1 MNKPTNIVQKKIEK
15 PASIKVEPSQKEVPA
30 QPKTPTAAN
39 IVADDGINLI
49 PTLSK
54 EEVAVVEKKKKL
66 NIGSIVSLLIL
77 VIVSILIVGFNIV
90 SKMVLNTEKTKLA
103 TYETQVNKVTQKIIS
118 SNEITER
125 IKLYQDILGETYSP
139 KEVVDYIN
147 ALASKSGSAE
157 ISKFALGSDLTFSI
171 QGKAGDLEDISKFWY
186 ILSSDP
192 KVENVTLQSVGN
204 DVNSVRFYF
213 KGKFLMKEFL
223 SSAQ

>member
-1 MNKPTNIVQKKIEK
+1 MNKPTETVQKKIEK
-15 PASIKVEPSQKEVPA
+15 PVAAKVVPTPKETPVK
-30 QPKTPTAAN
+30 PKAPTTEN

-77 VIVSILIVGFNIV
+77 VTVSILIVGFNIV

-103 TYETQVNKVTQKIIS
+103 AYETQVNKITQKIIS
-118 SNEITER
+118 SNEISER

-147 ALASKSGSAE
+147 ALATRSGSAE
-157 ISKFALGSDLTFSI
+157 ISKFSLSSDLTFSI
-171 QGKAGDLEDISKFWY
+171 EGEANDLEDISKFWY

-192 KVENVTLQSVGN
+192 KVESVTLQSVGN
-204 DVNSVRFYF
+204 NVNSMRFSF
-213 KGKFLMKEFL
+213 KGKFIMDEFL

>member
-1 MNKPTNIVQKKIEK
+1 MNKPVEVEQKKIEK
-15 PASIKVEPSQKEVPA
+15 PVEKKVEAPKKEIPTE
-30 QPKTPTAAN
+30 PKAPVAEN

-77 VIVSILIVGFNIV
+77 VVVSILIVGFNIV
-90 SKMVLNTEKTKLA
+90 SKMVLNTEKAKLA
-103 TYETQVNKVTQKIIS
+103 AYETQVNKMTQKIIS
-118 SNEITER
+118 SNAISER

-139 KEVVDYIN
+139 KGVVDYIN
-147 ALASKSGSAE
+147 ALASKSGSAKV
-157 ISKFALGSDLTFSI
+157 SKFALSNDLTFSI
-171 QGKAGDLEDISKFWY
+171 EGEANDLEDISKFWY

-192 KVENVTLQSVGN
+192 KVETVTLQSVGN
-204 DVNSVRFYF
+204 NVNSMRFSF
-213 KGKFLMKEFL
+213 KGKFIIEEFL

>member
-1 MNKPTNIVQKKIEK
+1 MNKPIEVEQKKIEK
-15 PASIKVEPSQKEVPA
+15 PVEKKVEA
-30 QPKTPTAAN
+30 PKQAAPVEPKAPVAEN

-77 VIVSILIVGFNIV
+77 VVVSILIVGFNIV
-90 SKMVLNTEKTKLA
+90 SKMVLNTEKAKLA
-103 TYETQVNKVTQKIIS
+103 SYESQVNKMTQKIIS
-118 SNEITER
+118 SNAISER

-139 KEVVDYIN
+139 KGVVDYIN
-147 ALASKSGSAE
+147 ALATKSGSANV
-157 ISKFALGSDLTFSI
+157 SKFSLSNDLTFSI
-171 QGKAGDLEDISKFWY
+171 EGEANDLEDVSKFWY

-192 KVENVTLQSVGN
+192 KVETVTLQSVGN
-204 DVNSVRFYF
+204 NVNSMRFSF
-213 KGKFLMKEFL
+213 KGKFIIEEFL